1 MMGTP
6 MPSMMPQQHVV
17 AGTANSSMGLTS
29 AASLV
34 MASQQ
39 HEPGTQKMMYGA
51 APQQMQYMHP
61 RRASADNLMS
71 DSSNGTNIYS
81 TVEGDMATTAAEM
94 KQRSMSTPATPK
106 QSELSLPPDA
116 PLMMVPGN
124 NQYLFLVY
132 LLLYP
137 IYLNSQHFAIDKS
150 VLLLQVI
157 SWINTNETVPYE

>member
-1 MMGTP
+1 MTTMMGTP

-71 DSSNGTNIYS
+71 DSSNGANIYS
-81 TVEGDMATTAAEM
+81 TVEGDTTAAEM

-132 LLLYP
+132 LLLFEP
-137 IYLNSQHFAIDKS
+137 LTFCHLKIA
-150 VLLLQVI
+150 LLLQVI
-157 SWINTNETVPYE
+157 SWININETVLYE

>member
-1 MMGTP
+1 MISFHLNSGPSSSMTTMMGTP

-71 DSSNGTNIYS
+71 DSSNGANIYS
-81 TVEGDMATTAAEM
+81 TVEGEMAATAAEM

-116 PLMMVPGN
+116 PLMMVPGT
-124 NQYLFLVY
+124 NQ
-132 LLLYP
+132 
-137 IYLNSQHFAIDKS
+137 
-150 VLLLQVI
+150 
-157 SWINTNETVPYE
+157 